1 MSELVFPSWLIP
13 ALFLT
18 LGFLG
23 GLVTGAY
30 IAAKHEE
37 TKKRY
42 RMMSE
47 AWLKKYGVTQPPHSL
62 TRSTEQPYGTT
73 YREGDR
79 RGI

>member
-1 MSELVFPSWLIP
+1 MTEPLFPSWLIP

-30 IAAKHEE
+30 IAAKYEV
-37 TKKRY
+37 TRRY
-42 RMMSE
+42 RQMSDE
-47 AWLKKYGVTQPPHSL
+47 WLKKYGTTQPK
-62 TRSTEQPYGTT
+62 YGPI

-79 RGI
+79 RGV